1 VLRGLDLFSLGH
13 GEERHDLVLRGERMD
28 VVAVAEFGPIRH
40 ARAGAFATAAFAGP
54 PTVVARMVNQAPRV
68 AC

>member
-1 VLRGLDLFSLGH
+1 
-13 GEERHDLVLRGERMD
+13 MD

-40 ARAGAFATAAFAGP
+40 ARAGAFAAAAFAGP